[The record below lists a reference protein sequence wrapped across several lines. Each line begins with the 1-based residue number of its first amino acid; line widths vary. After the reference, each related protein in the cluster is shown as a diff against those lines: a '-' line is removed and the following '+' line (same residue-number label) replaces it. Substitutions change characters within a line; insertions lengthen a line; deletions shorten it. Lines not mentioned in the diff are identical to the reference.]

1 MCFVQIL
8 NNKHKILYFL
18 WLHQLHTE
26 NYAIGH
32 ILSWMS
38 RQTTILVPLLESL
51 CWLINGAANNR
62 SLVCLVTIVPSSW
75 HAKKEDDHHWGCF
88 TSLIWLTTKDRS
100 NNLHKAT
107 TYVYAKIVAK
117 SVPEYN
123 EGSEYGRYRCEST
136 AQADVVC
143 CDGPLIITIV
153 LLS

>member
-75 HAKKEDDHHWGCF
+75 HAKKKDDHHWGCF

-117 SVPEYN
+117 SVPVIFM
-123 EGSEYGRYRCEST
+123 ST
-136 AQADVVC
+136 TKDLNMEDIDVNQQHKQMLFV
-143 CDGPLIITIV
+143 V
-153 LLS
+153 MVH